1 MTPIGNHFSL
11 TLSPSFLYS
20 PFSFLTEQV
29 NTRTGQLMHHYIS
42 LVPTYES
49 IAGSEQLGP
58 NIFWTFSVL
67 RYVALTQDRAF
78 ADAMFPFVDLS
89 TRYVLTFFDE
99 QKGLFNAPGPL
110 WIDVIVRENYAS
122 DSNGMLVLFLQKV
135 ADFYDYMQVS
145 KKCLIL
151 LFCRVFVGI

>member
-1 MTPIGNHFSL
+1 
-11 TLSPSFLYS
+11 
-20 PFSFLTEQV
+20 
-29 NTRTGQLMHHYIS
+29 MHHYVS

-110 WIDVIVRENYAS
+110 WIDVIIRENYAS

-135 ADFYDYMQVS
+135 ADFYDYMQVQ
-145 KKCLIL
+145 
-151 LFCRVFVGI
+151 

>member
-1 MTPIGNHFSL
+1 
-11 TLSPSFLYS
+11 
-20 PFSFLTEQV
+20 
-29 NTRTGQLMHHYIS
+29 MHHYIS

-78 ADAMFPFVDLS
+78 AETMFPFVDLS

-145 KKCLIL
+145 HKMFFFIICRD
-151 LFCRVFVGI
+151 FCCWNQKFN